1 MSEPIVPIWRELLA
15 EFDGAADP
23 QPFLDRL
30 IQEAFRRPGEFE
42 LHLMLAER
50 MFARG
55 RDARGLAINGYVL
68 ACGDPHFR
76 FRAHLQRAD
85 HFRRH
90 GAFREAEADIE
101 AARAIDPGS
110 HWPVLA
116 MAENLAQEGRVGE
129 RGDYIRAEYE
139 GLRPESRA
147 EIARHYA
154 GWAAFDH
161 FDRTRA
167 SPGWQPR
174 RPGRVPALERAGM
187 ILLVKD
193 EEDIIGQN
201 LSHHYALGFRAFCVL
216 NNMSTDNTREIVSRF
231 RDSHDDCFVLLVDDP
246 VRGHYQADKMRVYAE
261 TLQRHT
267 EIAGLRLDW
276 LFFIDADEFIA
287 SDTSRP
293 SSEQLSALERRLN
306 DPDTRVM
313 VMHWIH
319 AASPQ
324 VLEEFGSE
332 DDPFEKINVMRYRL
346 LPLVPKVAYRV
357 GFDYSLKNGNHF
369 IEKLNDSLD
378 SVVPVGCD
386 DWYIYHF
393 SLRSL
398 SHVRKKIINGGH
410 AFVGTRGLNDHG
422 QHWRE
427 RYALFQKYGDRIIS
441 EVLEEHVRFV
451 PSLHPPRIDSPEKR
465 LPTRRVSSDIEP
477 IDIKR
482 AVNEISGIEAI
493 EIAKA
498 YTCERPEPAF
508 VKGPVTSDIMNDFRR
523 ERSVWPISVYKI
535 SDVEIHG
542 PWFNAGIILVS
553 QGHRFRIDEIYQP
566 AGEQPQDIC
575 LEKSLH
581 ELQFENKRFLEIN
594 EDCVLLATNGHNI
607 YGHWLVDFLPKIYL
621 LDYIGIDVS
630 KIKFLMPSDV
640 GHWAIDL
647 MNLVGIKKE
656 NLIIY
661 DQNEIVPLCRSLFVP
676 TLLRMSGR
684 TSPLFLNATEFINK
698 RIDKN
703 IQTKSDVSNTFLY
716 FDREQEF
723 TWRKIDGHDKIIKLF
738 NDLNFHIVRPEKLSI
753 SEQIRLVRGAK
764 VIAGQHGSALHST
777 IFCQDPV
784 FAVVL
789 HENRRNWFAGLQAG
803 IGEYL
808 GHQTGYIFGETSSHE
823 NIFSTRF
830 EASDIRMGV
839 DFARMA

>member
-1 MSEPIVPIWRELLA
+1 MSEPIVPKWRELLA
-15 EFDGAADP
+15 EVDSADDP
-23 QPFLDRL
+23 QPLLGRL
-30 IQEAFRRPGEFE
+30 IEEAFCRPAEFE

-55 RDARGLAINGYVL
+55 LDARGLAINGYIV
-68 ACGDPHFR
+68 ACGDPLFR
-76 FRAHLQRAD
+76 FRAHLQRAA

-90 GAFREAEADIE
+90 GAFREAEADIA
-101 AARAIDPGS
+101 AAREIDPGS

-129 RGDYIRAEYE
+129 RGDYIRSEYE

-174 RPGRVPALERAGM
+174 SPGRVPALARAGM

-201 LSHHYALGFRAFCVL
+201 LNHHYALGFRAFCVL
-216 NNMSTDNTREIVSRF
+216 NNMSTDGTREIVSRF
-231 RDSHDDCFVLLVDDP
+231 RDTHEDCFVLLVDDP
-246 VRGHYQADKMRVYAE
+246 VRGHYQADKMTVYAE
-261 TLQRHT
+261 TFQRHA
-267 EIAGLRLDW
+267 EIAGLTFDW

-287 SDTSRP
+287 SNTSRP
-293 SSEQLSALERRLN
+293 SSEQLSDLERVLN
-306 DPDTRVM
+306 DPDTRVL

-324 VLEEFGSE
+324 VLEEFSPE
-332 DDPFEKINVMRYRL
+332 DDPFQKFNVMRYRL
-346 LPLVPKVAYRV
+346 LPLVSKVALRTGV
-357 GFDYSLKNGNHF
+357 GYSLKNGNHF
-369 IEKLNDSLD
+369 IENLNESID
-378 SVVPVGCD
+378 SVVPAGCS
-386 DWYIYHF
+386 DWHIYHF
-393 SLRSL
+393 SLRSI
-398 SHVRKKIINGGH
+398 SHVRKKIINGGR
-410 AFVGTRGLNDHG
+410 AFADTKGLDDHG

-451 PSLHPPRIDSPEKR
+451 ASLHPVRIADPKKR
-465 LPTRRVSSDIEP
+465 VLTRRVLGDIEP
-477 IDIKR
+477 INIKR
-482 AVNEISGIEAI
+482 AVNEIGGIEAI
-493 EIAKA
+493 EIAKT
-498 YTCERPEPAF
+498 YTCDRPDPAF
-508 VKGPVTSDIMNDFRR
+508 VEGPVTSEIMNDFRR

-542 PWFNAGIILVS
+542 PWFEAGVILVS
-553 QGHRFRIDEIYQP
+553 QGHRFQIDEIYQP
-566 AGEQPQDIC
+566 AAEQIQDIT
-575 LEKSLH
+575 LERSLH
-581 ELQFENKRFLEIN
+581 ELQTERKTFLEIN

-621 LDYIGIDVS
+621 LDSIGINLS
-630 KIKFLMPSDV
+630 KIKFLIPSDV
-640 GHWAIDL
+640 GNWAVDL
-647 MNLVGIKKE
+647 LNLVGIERE
-656 NLIIY
+656 NLIFY
-661 DQNEIVPLCRSLFVP
+661 DQNTVVPLCRSLFLP

-684 TSPLFLNATEFINK
+684 MSLMFSNAIKFINK
-698 RIDKN
+698 RIEKIIPD
-703 IQTKSDVSNTFLY
+703 KSDLANVLLY
-716 FDREQEF
+716 FDRDQDF
-723 TWRKIDGHDKIIKLF
+723 AWRKIENHDNIVKLF
-738 NDLNFHIVRPEKLSI
+738 NDLNFSVVRPEKFSI
-753 SEQIRLVRGAK
+753 AEQIRLVRGAK

-777 IFCQDPV
+777 IFCQDPS

-808 GHQTGYIFGETSSHE
+808 GHRTGYIFGETSSHE

-830 EASDIRMGV
+830 DASDIRIGV
-839 DFARMA
+839 DFTRMA